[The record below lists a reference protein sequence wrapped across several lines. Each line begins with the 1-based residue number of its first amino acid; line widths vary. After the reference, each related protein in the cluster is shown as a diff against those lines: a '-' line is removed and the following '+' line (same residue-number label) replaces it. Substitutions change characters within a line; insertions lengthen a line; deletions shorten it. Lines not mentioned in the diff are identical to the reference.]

1 MFVNYGLYQIP
12 LSRCSLDIISGFL
25 QETEED
31 LKEIEAYTT
40 AMTVL
45 EDAKV
50 HANR

>member
-1 MFVNYGLYQIP
+1 MFFRYNFF
-12 LSRCSLDIISGFL
+12 CFL